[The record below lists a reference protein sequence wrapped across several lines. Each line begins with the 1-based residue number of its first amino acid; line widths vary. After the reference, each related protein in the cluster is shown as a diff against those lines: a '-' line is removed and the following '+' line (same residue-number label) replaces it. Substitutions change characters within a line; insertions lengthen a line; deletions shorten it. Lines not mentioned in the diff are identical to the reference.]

1 MKRFMTILFLLHA
14 LAGYG
19 WADVSLYLY
28 PRINY
33 ATNVMLSNI
42 AIIEGDTETVERI
55 KNLSIDENFYSNG
68 YLYKRDIVKML
79 KDTIAGKINIYG
91 SGVRIIKLDSSAETL
106 SSQKFIKKGDTVRFQ
121 VVSSRIRIELLG
133 TAMKDGAPGDVIP
146 VKLKGSKVA
155 SGKILNERVVELRL

>member
-1 MKRFMTILFLLHA
+1 MMRSMTILFLLHA
-14 LAGYG
+14 LTGYG

-33 ATNVMLSNI
+33 TSNVMFSHI
-42 AIIEGDTETVERI
+42 AIIEGDTAAVEKI
-55 KNLSIDENFYSNG
+55 KTLSIDENFFSNG
-68 YLYKRDIVKML
+68 YLDKKDIMNIL

-91 SGVRIIKLDSSAETL
+91 SGVRITKLDSNADSQ

-121 VVSSRIRIELLG
+121 VVSSRIRIELPG

-155 SGKILNERVVELRL
+155 SGTILNERVVELRL